1 MLLHTTKHQAGTP
14 QSSAALFAEYGGELS
29 PLFHRML
36 VRNTGWSV
44 EPGDGCR
51 GIPHPGAIRF
61 DLPASLPTNPAPCP
75 QLEQMHRRSDRDRQ
89 KRKLAACGNIPLFS
103 AD

>member
-1 MLLHTTKHQAGTP
+1 MYLHNTKRQAGAP
-14 QSSAALFAEYGGELS
+14 QSSAALFAECGGELS

-36 VRNTGWSV
+36 VCNTGWSV

-61 DLPASLPTNPAPCP
+61 DLPAPLPTPPSQCLQP
-75 QLEQMHRRSDRDRQ
+75 GHMHRRGDRDRQ
-89 KRKLAACGNIPLFS
+89 KPQPAACGNIPLFS

>member
-1 MLLHTTKHQAGTP
+1 MRPHNTKQQARAL
-14 QSSAALFAEYGGELS
+14 QSSAALFAECGGNLS

-36 VRNTGWSV
+36 VCNTGWSV

-61 DLPASLPTNPAPCP
+61 DLPASLPTHPAPLLQP
-75 QLEQMHRRSDRDRQ
+75 DHMHRRCNRDR
-89 KRKLAACGNIPLFS
+89 KKGKPAACGIIPLFS

>member
-1 MLLHTTKHQAGTP
+1 MHLHTTKHQAGTP
-14 QSSAALFAEYGGELS
+14 QSAALFAACGGELS

-61 DLPASLPTNPAPCP
+61 DLPASLPTHPAPCP
-75 QLEQMHRRSDRDRQ
+75 QPGQMHRRCDRDRL
-89 KRKLAACGNIPLFS
+89 KRNLAACGNISLFS

>member
-1 MLLHTTKHQAGTP
+1 MLPHNSKHQAATP
-14 QSSAALFAEYGGELS
+14 HSSAALFAEYGGERS
-29 PLFHRML
+29 PLFHRTL
-36 VRNTGWSV
+36 VCNTGWSV

-61 DLPASLPTNPAPCP
+61 DLPASLPTHPAPCP
-75 QLEQMHRRSDRDRQ
+75 QPGQMHRRCDRDRLKQ
-89 KRKLAACGNIPLFS
+89 NPAACGNIPLFS